1 MSCNCRCAFVV
12 VGGKGTE
19 LIGGTGGVREAFSPF
34 CLGSISYPAFFLD
47 RSIDPLPH
55 RRTWDRSFFFF
66 SWETGRWGWERGL
79 RTVRTTTS
87 RAPIHSFSSHTS
99 IALVQHESGIG
110 RRGCRDLGRNER
122 EGTTTA

>member
-47 RSIDPLPH
+47 RSIDPVPTAA
-55 RRTWDRSFFFF
+55 RGTVVFFFF
-66 SWETGRWGWERGL
+66 RGK
-79 RTVRTTTS
+79 
-87 RAPIHSFSSHTS
+87 
-99 IALVQHESGIG
+99 
-110 RRGCRDLGRNER
+110 R
-122 EGTTTA
+122 EGGAGRGD